1 MNSTEFLA
9 RRRFLRAAVAGGIAY
24 AFARTPGIAY
34 AQMAADESFADY
46 KALVCVFLFGGND
59 SWNMVVPSSDA
70 EYVVYAGSRQ
80 NLAVPKESL
89 LPLNLAAPDPGG
101 STFGLHSSMPGLA
114 ALFNAGRAAFVANVG
129 PLLAPTTLAQYVE
142 RSIALPPQ
150 LFSHN
155 DQQGQWQSLRGNSVS
170 KTGWAGRIADV
181 LAPRIP
187 GQQLALNASL
197 SGHTLF
203 QAGASSVP
211 YTMGATGPTPFNAFT
226 DTRLGSDR
234 RQAFTALS
242 EASYE
247 SLYEQA
253 FADVYLRALRFG
265 DSVGNALAATPDFA
279 SLPDNPAAP
288 LSGLA
293 VQLRTVAKL
302 IAARNQLQMSR
313 QIFFVAVS
321 GFDTH
326 DDQVTNQPALL
337 GTLSDGLARFDD
349 AVQQL
354 GVGDQVVTFTQSDF
368 GRTLTSNGDGTDHAW
383 GGVQIVAGGAVAG
396 GRIFGEYPRLRL
408 GARHDTDGADDVGG
422 GRFIP
427 TLSSDQYAA
436 TLASWFGVAEAD
448 LHTIAPSIDNFTVRD
463 LGFFA

>member
-1 MNSTEFLA
+1 MNSTDFLT
-9 RRRFLRAAVAGGIAY
+9 RRRFLRAAAAGGIAY

-34 AQMAADESFADY
+34 AQMAGDDSFADY

-70 EYVVYAGSRQ
+70 EHAVYASSRQ

-89 LPLNLAAPDPGG
+89 LPLNLADADPSGWE
-101 STFGLHSSMPGLA
+101 FGLHSAMPGLA
-114 ALFNAGRAAFVANVG
+114 ELFNAGRAAFVANVG
-129 PLLAPTTLAQYVE
+129 PLLAPTTLAQYLD

-155 DQQGQWQSLRGNSVS
+155 DQQGQWHSLRGNSVS
-170 KTGWAGRIADV
+170 KSGWAGRIADV
-181 LAPRIP
+181 LAPRVP
-187 GQQLALNASL
+187 GQQLALNVSL
-197 SGHTLF
+197 SGQTLF
-203 QAGASSVP
+203 QAGATSVP
-211 YTMGATGPTPFNAFT
+211 YTMGAAGPAPFNAFA
-226 DTRLGSDR
+226 DTRLGADR
-234 RQAFTALS
+234 REAFTALA

-253 FADVYLRALRFG
+253 FADVYLRALHFG
-265 DSVGNALAATPDFA
+265 GSVGNALAATPDFA
-279 SLPDNPAAP
+279 SLPDNPTSP
-288 LSGLA
+288 LSALA

-302 IAARNQLQMSR
+302 IAARNELAMSR
-313 QIFFVAVS
+313 QIFFVAAG

-326 DDQVTNQPALL
+326 DDQAEDQPALL
-337 GTLSDGLARFDD
+337 GTLSDGLARFDA
-349 AVQQL
+349 AVQQI
-354 GVGDQVVTFTQSDF
+354 GIGDQVVTFTQSDF

-396 GRIFGEYPRLRL
+396 GRVFGEYPLLRL
-408 GARHDTDGADDVGG
+408 GARRSADRADDVGG

-448 LHTIAPSIDNFTVRD
+448 LHAIAPSIDNFTLRN
-463 LGFFA
+463 LGFLA